1 MHIHGNLPNLNGVNP
16 YAAAADKAAA
26 TQRAANVRKKL
37 LKSATDTERVAS
49 SEEASLLAKWMEGQQ
64 TGEQADVEYHTATSG
79 KDSDFG

>member
-1 MHIHGNLPNLNGVNP
+1 MHIHGNLLNLSCTNP

-37 LKSATDTERVAS
+37 LKSATDTERIAS
-49 SEEASLLAKWMEGQQ
+49 SEEASLLAKWMEGKQVR
-64 TGEQADVEYHTATSG
+64 EQGDVEYHTSVSG